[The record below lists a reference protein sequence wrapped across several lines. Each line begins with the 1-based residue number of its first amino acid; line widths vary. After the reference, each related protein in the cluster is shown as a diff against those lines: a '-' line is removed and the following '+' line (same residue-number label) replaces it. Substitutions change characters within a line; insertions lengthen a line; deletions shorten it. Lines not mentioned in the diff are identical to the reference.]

1 MARCV
6 GIYIGLVI
14 ATFIRFSIFC
24 SELYILFSPVA
35 MWYYILFSFVIG
47 TVTATI
53 KNKRER
59 EQKEMEALEKI
70 LRNN

>member
-35 MWYYILFSFVIG
+35 MWYYILFSGAFGNTLFSVRIVFLSHELPVWYNG
-47 TVTATI
+47 I
-53 KNKRER
+53 RFPD
-59 EQKEMEALEKI
+59 
-70 LRNN
+70 